1 MINGIITFD
10 FDIKALHYL
19 HSNSRYIKATADA
32 NSSMDIASVAYQYY
46 QSTTNHPDIRLEDE
60 EEVNRFKHVARR
72 FFSEFSQN

>member
-1 MINGIITFD
+1 MVNGTITFD

-32 NSSMDIASVAYQYY
+32 SGSLDIATAALKYY
-46 QSTTNHPDIRLEDE
+46 QSTTNNPDIKLEDE
-60 EEVNRFKHVARR
+60 ADVNRFKHVARR

>member
-19 HSNSRYIKATADA
+19 QSNSRSIKATAGA

>member
-19 HSNSRYIKATADA
+19 NNNSHYIKATADA
-32 NSSMDIASVAYQYY
+32 NGNMDIAAAALQYY
-46 QSTTNHPDIRLEDE
+46 KTTNHPEIQLEDE

-72 FFSEFSQN
+72 FFNEFSEN